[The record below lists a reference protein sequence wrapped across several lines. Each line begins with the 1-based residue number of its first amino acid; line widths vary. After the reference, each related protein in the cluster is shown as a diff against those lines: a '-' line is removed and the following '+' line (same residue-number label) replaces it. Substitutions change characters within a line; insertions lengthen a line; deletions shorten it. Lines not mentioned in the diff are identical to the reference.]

1 MKVENINSSSI
12 YNVNSN
18 KNSGD
23 DNSAAKASGADSIN
37 ISSKA
42 KELAKQ
48 NEEEKLTEIKEKMSN
63 NYYSKKEVLEATA
76 KAILKDIES

>member
-1 MKVENINSSSI
+1 MKVENINNSSI

-18 KNSGD
+18 KNSSD
-23 DNSAAKASGADSIN
+23 ESSAAKSSNVDSIN

-48 NEEEKLTEIKEKMSN
+48 SEEEKMGEIKEKINSDF
-63 NYYSKKEVLEATA
+63 YSKKEVLEATA
-76 KAILKDIES
+76 KAILKDLNS

>member
-1 MKVENINSSSI
+1 MKVENINNSSL

-18 KNSGD
+18 KNSND
-23 DNSAAKASGADSIN
+23 DNSAAKASSADSIN

-48 NEEEKLTEIKEKMSN
+48 NEGEKLAEIKEKISS

-76 KAILKDIES
+76 KAILNDIES